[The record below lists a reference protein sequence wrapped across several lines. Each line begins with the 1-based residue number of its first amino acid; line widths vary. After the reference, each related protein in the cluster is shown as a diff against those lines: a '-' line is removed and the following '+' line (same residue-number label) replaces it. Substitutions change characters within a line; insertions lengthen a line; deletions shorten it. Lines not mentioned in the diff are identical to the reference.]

1 MVMICS
7 YCDTEINEKQME
19 AEDGCCPEYGSV
31 LTQSNVINGDGDEN
45 EDDIYGE
52 YDDDDDDYSAFG
64 ERCRDYDEEYD
75 EFDEFLEEEEKLA
88 AAAAKNRNKT
98 AK

>member
-1 MVMICS
+1 MVMICP
-7 YCDTEINEKQME
+7 YCDTEINEKLME
-19 AEDGCCPEYGSV
+19 AEDGCCPECGSV

-98 AK
+98 TK